1 MATEIRSL
9 IDEGAARLARVSD
22 EPRREAEVLLGEAL
36 GRPRAWLLA
45 HPEER
50 ILDCEATDRYEALVT
65 RRALGEPVAYLLGEK
80 EFWSLSLAIGPGVL
94 IPRPETERLVECALA
109 HLPADRSCD
118 VLDLAT
124 GSGAVA
130 LAIAAERP
138 HARVLATDLSEA
150 AVDTARTNAARLGL
164 GQRVA
169 VHAGAWYE
177 PVAGR
182 RFDVIVSNPPYIAAA
197 DPRVAPAVRRYEPP
211 QALFAGADGL
221 EALRAVVGGAP
232 GHLVP
237 GGWLLVEH
245 GDTQGAAVRE
255 LLEAGGFEQVQTH
268 RDLAGRER
276 CTEGCRPG
284 RESSSVFGDS
294 IAGPSRSRSRI
305 LGVQPA
311 TGYPRCPYLKPSS
324 PCSAT
329 SKSTPPRPTRPRRRR
344 RCSSH
349 AACRSAPARCRRLP
363 RDGSS
368 PNSTACSR
376 RRPTRRR

>member
-22 EPRREAEVLLGEAL
+22 EPRREAEVLLGAAL

-45 HPEER
+45 NAGER

-65 RRALGEPVAYLLGEK
+65 RRALGEPVAYLLGAK
-80 EFWSLSLAIGPGVL
+80 EFWSLPFAVGPGVL

-109 HLPADRSCD
+109 HLSADRSCG

-138 HARVLATDLSEA
+138 LARVLATDLSEA

-164 GQRVA
+164 DQRVA
-169 VHAGAWYE
+169 VHAGDWYA

-197 DPRVAPAVRRYEPP
+197 DPRVEPAVRRYEPP
-211 QALFAGADGL
+211 QALFAGAEGL

-255 LLEAGGFEQVQTH
+255 LFEAGGFEQVQTH

-276 CTEGCRPG
+276 CTEGRRPAG
-284 RESSSVFGDS
+284 ETASVFGDS
-294 IAGPSRSRSRI
+294 FAGRSRSR
-305 LGVQPA
+305 
-311 TGYPRCPYLKPSS
+311 
-324 PCSAT
+324 
-329 SKSTPPRPTRPRRRR
+329 
-344 RCSSH
+344 
-349 AACRSAPARCRRLP
+349 
-363 RDGSS
+363 
-368 PNSTACSR
+368 
-376 RRPTRRR
+376 